1 MHAEKVP
8 ILAERTS
15 VTATHAAR
23 LSAAASDTP
32 RSLKSSRGLV
42 RLLAKRCSCRHCSLH
57 CRPGCEAAKTSCWH
71 AAMQLWQASASEGSL
86 RLASTMVVTVG
97 LHSVRQNLC
106 IQCMAPNVTVCILAL
121 VLRASWW
128 PVAVQREHT
137 GPQPYGGHSCSAHE
151 GAPGVCEQLQVSSA
165 RLQRL
170 IDWSKP
176 RYPPA
181 MHLPRAATSLLLASP
196 WKSSTSSISWLWCRS
211 PQTGE
216 PSDVK
221 AQTDSI
227 QFAMA
232 IVLKHERSCT
242 RLYQADCAACGL

>member
-23 LSAAASDTP
+23 LSAAASGTP

-57 CRPGCEAAKTSCWH
+57 WRPGCEAAKTSCWH
-71 AAMQLWQASASEGSL
+71 AAMQLRQASASEGSL
-86 RLASTMVVTVG
+86 RLASTMVVT
-97 LHSVRQNLC
+97 LDLRSVRKSLC
-106 IQCMAPNVTVCILAL
+106 IKCMAPNVTVCILAL

-128 PVAVQREHT
+128 PAAVQREHT
-137 GPQPYGGHSCSAHE
+137 GPQLHGERSCSAHE
-151 GAPGVCEQLQVSSA
+151 GAPGVCEQLHVPSA

-170 IDWSKP
+170 VDWSKP

-181 MHLPRAATSLLLASP
+181 MHLPRDATSLRLASP
-196 WKSSTSSISWLWCRS
+196 WKSFASSISWLWCRS
-211 PQTGE
+211 LQTGE
-216 PSDVK
+216 PADVK
-221 AQTDSI
+221 AQTDPI

-232 IVLKHERSCT
+232 IVLEQEQSCT
-242 RLYQADCAACGL
+242 RLCQADCVACGI